1 MKYELQK
8 LYPVYFK
15 QKETDFRVHTWFE
28 EDGETKVDS
37 FQGGIV
43 PGMQKQ
49 EIFRL

>member
-1 MKYELQK
+1 MNYTQHTSKK
-8 LYPVYFK
+8 KTAF
-15 QKETDFRVHTWFE
+15 TWFE

-49 EIFRL
+49 EIFRF